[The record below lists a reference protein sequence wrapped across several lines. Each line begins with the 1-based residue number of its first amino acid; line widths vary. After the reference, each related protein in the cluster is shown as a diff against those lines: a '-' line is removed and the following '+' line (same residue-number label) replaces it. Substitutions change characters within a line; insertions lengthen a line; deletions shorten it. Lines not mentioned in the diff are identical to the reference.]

1 MGRTKLT
8 IADIR
13 GLKNTDYKITALTAQ
28 DYFSA
33 KFADEAEIDAVV
45 VNDVSYS
52 CLNLGRTNG
61 FATSVDEIIE
71 ATKAVKRGSGACFVI
86 TSMPFGT
93 FADKKS
99 GLKNAM
105 WIYKESGCDALH
117 VEGGRAKVIAEMTKN
132 GIPVLGHIGVTK
144 VNIGQTGKTQLK
156 GKTAKTAKVLL
167 AEARE
172 LEEAGCWGIVLEC
185 MPTEAAKYITEK
197 IGIVTVGIGAGIH
210 CNGQFLV
217 ADDMLGCTPEFGA
230 KFVKRYANLPSY
242 IVEAYSRFKE
252 EVQEAEFPLAN
263 NSYKMK
269 DDEAAKLKS

>member
-1 MGRTKLT
+1 MGRTKPT
-8 IADIR
+8 ITDIR

-33 KFADEAEIDAVV
+33 KFADEAQIDAVV
-45 VNDVSYS
+45 VNDVSLS
-52 CLNLGRTNG
+52 CLNMGRSNA
-61 FATSVDEIIE
+61 FATRVDEIIE

-93 FADKKS
+93 FSDKES
-99 GLKNAM
+99 GLANAM
-105 WIYKESGCDALH
+105 RIYKESGCDALH
-117 VEGGRAKVIAEMTKN
+117 VEGGRPKVIAEMTKN
-132 GIPVLGHIGVTK
+132 GIPVLAHIGVTK
-144 VNIGQTGKTQLK
+144 VNIGQTGKTRLK
-156 GKTAKTAKVLL
+156 GKTAKEAKALH

-172 LEEAGCWGIVLEC
+172 MEEAGCWGIVLEC
-185 MPTEAAKYITEK
+185 MPTEVAKYITRN

-217 ADDMLGCTPEFGA
+217 ADDMLGCTPEFEA
-230 KFVKRYANLPSY
+230 KFVKRYADLPSY
-242 IVEAYSRFKE
+242 IVEAYARFRD
-252 EVQEAEFPLAN
+252 EVREKEFPLAN